1 MMLRALAVAVF
12 ALNWLVWE
20 GVPARENAT
29 SFAISTAILCA
40 IIVTFAIVGLVVWSP
55 PRWPW
60 LVVIVGSAVQAVQA
74 AFPTSEVDGD
84 WGYIPAIAAMAGSAS
99 VSLVA
104 IGTFVAT
111 FTRHRDPVGP

>member
-1 MMLRALAVAVF
+1 MLAVAIF
-12 ALNWLVWE
+12 ASNWLAWA
-20 GVPARENAT
+20 GIPALENAT
-29 SFAISTAILCA
+29 NFSVGSAVLCGVT
-40 IIVTFAIVGLVVWSP
+40 VTFAIGGLVVCSP

-104 IGTFVAT
+104 IGMFVAT